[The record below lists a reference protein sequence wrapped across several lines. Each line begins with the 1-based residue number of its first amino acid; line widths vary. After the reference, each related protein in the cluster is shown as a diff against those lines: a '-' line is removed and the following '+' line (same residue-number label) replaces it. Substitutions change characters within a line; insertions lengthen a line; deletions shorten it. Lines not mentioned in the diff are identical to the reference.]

1 VVDPAAGARPA
12 AICESHPGHP
22 YSWDSFSSSHLNCRL
37 SPPPA
42 CLPVSSL
49 PRCHLPFPSRLPPH
63 SDHPP
68 SRQRKTVCTEAKA
81 NTTRAWRPRRRPGG
95 PSSTARACEGQPMIG
110 VRSVATQTLLIVK
123 YRVKLRSASARVGC
137 SFSLRVSPKI
147 NQSVEQVDYYA
158 QLSTNVV
165 DLKLF
170 IK

>member
-1 VVDPAAGARPA
+1 
-12 AICESHPGHP
+12 
-22 YSWDSFSSSHLNCRL
+22 
-37 SPPPA
+37 
-42 CLPVSSL
+42 
-49 PRCHLPFPSRLPPH
+49 
-63 SDHPP
+63 
-68 SRQRKTVCTEAKA
+68 
-81 NTTRAWRPRRRPGG
+81 
-95 PSSTARACEGQPMIG
+95 MIG